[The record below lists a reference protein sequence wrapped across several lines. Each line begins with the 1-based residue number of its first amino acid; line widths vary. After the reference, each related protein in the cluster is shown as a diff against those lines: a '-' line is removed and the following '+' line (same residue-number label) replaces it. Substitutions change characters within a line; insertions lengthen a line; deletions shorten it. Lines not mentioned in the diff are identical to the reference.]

1 MAIRKI
7 VTEGDDVLTK
17 KCREV
22 VKFDD
27 RLSTLID
34 DMIETLHLSGGVG
47 LAAPQIGVLRRVVVI
62 DVGDGV
68 IELVNP
74 KIIAYSGER
83 EVMEGCLSCPGE
95 WGITVRPEYV
105 KVKAQD
111 RNGNEFTVDGKELK
125 AQAFCHELDHLEG
138 ILFKQVV
145 KRMLSP
151 EELAEM
157 ND

>member
-34 DMIETLHLSGGVG
+34 DMIETLHMSGGVG